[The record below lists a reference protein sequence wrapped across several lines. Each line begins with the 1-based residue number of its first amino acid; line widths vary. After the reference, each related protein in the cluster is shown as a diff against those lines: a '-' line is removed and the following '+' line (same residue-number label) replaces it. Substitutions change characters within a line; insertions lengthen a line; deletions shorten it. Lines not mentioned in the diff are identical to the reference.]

1 MTEGKLFIVSG
12 PSGVGKDTVVSE
24 VLKRLPDAFLSVSYT
39 TRPPRGQEK
48 EGVEYFFVTREQFEQ
63 EVAAGN
69 MLEYCDYVSAMYGT
83 PRPPVESALAEGRPV
98 FLVIERVGM
107 EKVLQVYPDA
117 VTVFLSPPSME
128 ALTAR
133 LTGRKSDSPEKI
145 RKRLAEAKNEMDHRD
160 EYCYVVVNDALDRT
174 VEEILHIV
182 KESMK

>member
-1 MTEGKLFIVSG
+1 MTKGRLFIVSG
-12 PSGVGKDTVVSE
+12 PSGVGKDTVVGE

-39 TRPPRGQEK
+39 TREPRGREK
-48 EGVEYFFVTREQFEQ
+48 EGVDYFYITREQFEQ

-83 PRPPVESALAEGRPV
+83 PRPPVEQALSEGKPV

-107 EKVLQVYPDA
+107 EKVKQVYPDA
-117 VTVFLSPPSME
+117 VTVFLAPPSMD
-128 ALTAR
+128 ALTER

-145 RKRLAEAKNEMDHRD
+145 RKRLAEAENELSHQD
-160 EYCYVVVNDALDRT
+160 EYKHVVVNDDLDRT

-182 KESMK
+182 KQSMK